1 MIRKLTYFL
10 GLFCSFLCVSATQPP
25 ERVAWE
31 EELKLTWSDFKG
43 APQSIDGFAASSS
56 TGISQAYE
64 IYGNGYLNKP
74 GTKVTAHFYPEFS
87 WYQTQDTSDHLLNHE
102 RAHFDITEIHARK
115 LRERILE
122 FKFTSN
128 AKAEI
133 QALYNQVEKERQ
145 AMQQQFDLETNHSRN
160 HSQEAAWHQVID
172 KMLQK
177 YWVYTE

>member
-1 MIRKLTYFL
+1 MIRSFSYIL
-10 GLFCSFLCVSATQPP
+10 GILCSFLCVSAGAPP
-25 ERVAWE
+25 ERLAWDE
-31 EELKLTWSDFKG
+31 DRILTWNDFKG
-43 APQSIDGFAASSS
+43 APQTVDGFAASSS

-64 IYGNGYLNKP
+64 IDSEGYLNKP

-87 WYQTQDTSDHLLNHE
+87 WYQTKDTSDHLLNHE
-102 RAHFDITEIHARK
+102 RAHFDITEIYARK

-128 AKAEI
+128 SKAEI

-160 HSQEAAWHQVID
+160 HSQELAWHKEIY
-172 KMLQK
+172 KMLEE